1 MAKDLILIT
10 GISGSGKTT
19 LVDRYSCSK
28 ISNDTICIYK
38 PLAFNFQ
45 KFKDKFLE
53 KPEESIF
60 VLDAFVFQLDPDFK
74 IFKEI
79 LGDNLRNIILI
90 CVYVDQD
97 VLNEMQRAKKAKH
110 GNSYVL
116 PEDLE
121 TANRQRSKQLY
132 ACIEGLY
139 ARKCVDHLFY
149 LYRKG
154 DDYIFQ
160 TSGEHFLKGLKSE

>member
-1 MAKDLILIT
+1 MSKDLILIT

-19 LVDRYSCSK
+19 LADRYSCSK
-28 ISNDTICIYK
+28 ISNDTICTYK

-45 KFKDKFLE
+45 VFKDKFLE
-53 KPEESIF
+53 NPEESIF

-79 LGDNLRNIILI
+79 LGDNLNKIVLI
-90 CVYVDQD
+90 CVYVDQN
-97 VLNEMQRAKKAKH
+97 VLSEMQIAKKAKY

-121 TANRQRSKQLY
+121 IANRQRSKQLY
-132 ACIEGLY
+132 ICVEGLY
-139 ARKCVDHLFY
+139 ARKCVDYLFY

-160 TSGEHFLKGLKSE
+160 TSAEHFLKDLESE